1 MNYAEKLLLP
11 DERVVRVARD
21 HWIVLLLAILIDG
34 AVSIVIIGL
43 AALGILRSPPWPP
56 WTWFGL
62 LLLIIPSAHLAL
74 RVWAWWNKQCIVTD
88 RRIIQITGT
97 FDKRVSDTLLEKIN
111 DIVMEQSAL
120 GRMLKFGDIEII
132 SGSESGTDVFLRIA
146 DPIAFKTTLLHQ
158 AESLGSLAAF
168 EDRAG
173 RVLEAKAP
181 DAGDVPE
188 LIAELDELRQK
199 GLITDAEFEEK
210 KQQLL
215 DRI

>member
-1 MNYAEKLLLP
+1 MNYAKKLLLP

-43 AALGILRSPPWPP
+43 AVLGILLSPP

-62 LLLIIPSAHLAL
+62 LLLIIPGAHLAL
-74 RVWAWWNKQCIVTD
+74 RIWAWWNKQCIVTD

-97 FDKRVSDTLLEKIN
+97 FNKRVSDTLLEKIN

-132 SGSESGTDVFLRIA
+132 SGSESGTDVFLRIT
-146 DPIAFKTTLLHQ
+146 DPIAFKITLLEQ
-158 AESLGSLAAF
+158 KESLGGLAAF

-173 RVLEAKAP
+173 RALKAEASG
-181 DAGDVPE
+181 AGDVPE

-199 GLITDAEFEEK
+199 SLITDAEFEQK
-210 KQQLL
+210 KQRLL